1 MTKSEENVRW
11 PKAPAPVE
19 ARRGEDWL
27 WMIDE
32 DPALYLEER
41 ERPR

>member
-1 MTKSEENVRW
+1 MIKSEENVRW
-11 PKAPAPVE
+11 AKASAPVE
-19 ARRGEDWL
+19 ARRDDDWL